1 MKFKNIKIAFLGLLA
16 MAAAGCETLPDQE
29 VEVTPVYPIA
39 GEWLVHVKQ
48 ADGTY
53 FGGDATHPT
62 GTLFALRTYNTAD
75 YSSTQAWMKMG
86 TTQAPAL
93 LGKVTV
99 NVGALTIS
107 GENIP
112 NTVNANKAG
121 KTFTIQEGKVMLG
134 VSKMPSGVMADS
146 IYVRYSSTFDNKVYE
161 VMGHR
166 RTQWTDDEF

>member
-16 MAAAGCETLPDQE
+16 MAAVSCETLPDQE
-29 VEVTPVYPIA
+29 VEVTAVYPVA
-39 GEWLVHVKQ
+39 GEWLTHIML

-53 FGGDATHPT
+53 FGADADHPK

-75 YSSTQAWMKMG
+75 NSSTQAWMRLG
-86 TTQAPAL
+86 TTQAPAV

-99 NVGALTIS
+99 DVNALTIS
-107 GENIP
+107 GANIP

-121 KTFTIQEGKVMLG
+121 KTFTIEEGKVMLG

-146 IYVRYSSTFDNKVYE
+146 IYIRYTSTFDNRTYV
-161 VMGHR
+161 VTGHR
-166 RTQWTDDEF
+166 RTQWYSDEF

>member
-16 MAAAGCETLPDQE
+16 LTSVGCETLPDQE
-29 VEVTPVYPIA
+29 VETTAVYPVA

-48 ADGTY
+48 PNGTY
-53 FGGDATHPT
+53 FGSDADHPL

-75 YSSTQAWMKMG
+75 NSNTQAWMRLG

-99 NVGALTIS
+99 DVKALTIS
-107 GENIP
+107 GANIP
-112 NTVNANKAG
+112 NTINVNKAG
-121 KTFTIQEGKVMLG
+121 KTFTIEEGKVMLG

-146 IYVRYSSTFDNKVYE
+146 IYVRYSSTFDNQTYE

-166 RTQWTDDEF
+166 RTQWSSDEF